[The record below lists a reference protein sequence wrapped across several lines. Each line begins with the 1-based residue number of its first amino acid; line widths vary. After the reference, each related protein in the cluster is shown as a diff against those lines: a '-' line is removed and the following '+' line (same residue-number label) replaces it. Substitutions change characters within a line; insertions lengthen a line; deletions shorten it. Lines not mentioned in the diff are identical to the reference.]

1 MASPFE
7 VFDNLSDGVQII
19 DAEWRYVYVNDV
31 VVKHGKTTRE
41 ALLGRTLMEA
51 YPGFETTKIFEALER
66 CRATGEPQRTT
77 NDFTY
82 PDGSKE
88 YFKLRV
94 ERLVGGELIIFSV
107 DITEDVADQLLM
119 ENLGDELE
127 RMVDKRTAQLQQ
139 QNRELQQFTAVVSH
153 DLRAPLRTIRSFVEL
168 INQEY
173 ADRLDDQGREYM
185 AWVLE
190 GTARMQKVLE
200 ALLVHSRIGT
210 SRAPQSVDITEV
222 LLFVKRDLKVQL
234 EEANATLTVGPLPEV
249 VGFEA
254 ELRLLFQNLITNAL
268 KYRKPGQPVRIE
280 VEASPPENGTH
291 RLMVRDNG
299 QGIDARYHGRIFNLF
314 ERLHDT
320 KSGLGIGLAHC
331 EKIVGLHSGR
341 IWVESTPGEGS
352 TFHFTLGQ
360 AIPPE
365 LATEIKSA

>member
-1 MASPFE
+1 MASPYQ
-7 VFDNLSDGVQII
+7 VFDSLSDGVQII
-19 DAEWRYVYVNDV
+19 DTEWRYVYVNDA

-41 ALLGRTLMEA
+41 ALIGQTIMAA
-51 YPGFETTKIFEALER
+51 YPGFETTKVFEALER

-82 PDGSKE
+82 PDGTKQ
-88 YFKLRV
+88 YFRLRV
-94 ERLVGGELIIFSV
+94 ERLEGGELIIFSI

-119 ENLGDELE
+119 ENMGDELE
-127 RMVDKRTAQLQQ
+127 RMVSKRTAQLQQ

-168 INQEY
+168 IHQEY

-185 AWVLE
+185 SWVLE

-210 SRAPQSVDITEV
+210 TRAPKQVDLTEV
-222 LLFVKRDLKVQL
+222 LLFVKRDLKIQL
-234 EEANATLTVGPLPEV
+234 EEADATLKAGPLPEV

-254 ELRLLFQNLITNAL
+254 ELRLLFQNLVTNAL
-268 KYRKPGQPVRIE
+268 KYRKPDQPVRIE
-280 VEASPPENGTH
+280 VEASPDEDGGY
-291 RLMVRDNG
+291 RFAVKDNG

-314 ERLHDT
+314 ERLHDEA
-320 KSGLGIGLAHC
+320 SGLGIGLAHC
-331 EKIVGLHSGR
+331 EKIVGLHSGK
-341 IWVESTPGEGS
+341 IWVESTPGQGS

-365 LATEIKSA
+365 LATEIQSA